1 MSAVLHGGE
10 IQVRKTNEKLVA
22 ITPVITDLS
31 LQPTRLNN
39 AIDKRTATSCCGL
52 TVRLFKG
59 NQAFWVCDHENM
71 SCARWSWNVI
81 AAVRS
86 FKFIFLFDF
95 AKSERIW
102 RAPEKM
108 DRTFDLG
115 WDPVAQKT
123 FDKHGGTASALPEEA
138 NREYYEC
145 CGFVLKKAT
154 QVTFHV
160 RFCVHIAPGAVNR
173 LLSENAWFGQNVLK
187 WRLIRWNRSILKRIK
202 HRRYAASLAAFTY
215 IRISQVRKS
224 QFGGVLSRRCFLV
237 CTTVVRDAQ
246 MKNDHWDAVFK
257 LVLWLLKTLRSEICY
272 ILCELSGIHHGWHI
286 GCFSQYLLVGNSI
299 RRRRKAF
306 GCTVSTEIACKTKK
320 MRKIALSHKEL

>member
-1 MSAVLHGGE
+1 MSSNPCSPATARKHTSGSKLKRKTGTALNVAKQKTPCHATARQPGSSGSSMSAVLHGGE

-22 ITPVITDLS
+22 ITAVITDLS

-39 AIDKRTATSCCGL
+39 AIDKRTATSCCRL

-59 NQAFWVCDHENM
+59 NQAFWVCDHENR

-86 FKFIFLFDF
+86 FKFIFVFDF

-154 QVTFHV
+154 QVTFQ
-160 RFCVHIAPGAVNR
+160 RS
-173 LLSENAWFGQNVLK
+173 LLCT
-187 WRLIRWNRSILKRIK
+187 
-202 HRRYAASLAAFTY
+202 HCT
-215 IRISQVRKS
+215 
-224 QFGGVLSRRCFLV
+224 RC
-237 CTTVVRDAQ
+237 R
-246 MKNDHWDAVFK
+246 
-257 LVLWLLKTLRSEICY
+257 
-272 ILCELSGIHHGWHI
+272 
-286 GCFSQYLLVGNSI
+286 
-299 RRRRKAF
+299 
-306 GCTVSTEIACKTKK
+306 
-320 MRKIALSHKEL
+320 